1 MQTIG
6 ERLEEARKRKGI
18 SIREA
23 SEATKIRSDY
33 LQKFESNSYELN
45 LPDIY
50 VRGFLRS
57 YAQYLKLNTE
67 KLLTDYASL
76 GLGTPRDARDTRRQ
90 EPRESFGRIDLADS
104 GKGSSSPASL
114 SPENGAA
121 RNLPQQARSVP
132 TSVVTGAPSA
142 DRKQKYRTRIIV
154 GGAAFALLLLILLL
168 RAVLPSDSDRRPS
181 PTPAGPRP
189 EAAAIPSENLMRLA
203 ALDNVH
209 VKVTQQVDR
218 REIVLFEGDL
228 LAGQTHDI
236 EKRGK
241 VIIAYNVGKNLK
253 VYVGGQPYNMTVPG
267 EGRNRFD

>member
-33 LQKFESNSYELN
+33 LQKFETNSYELN

-76 GLGTPRDARDTRRQ
+76 GLGTPRDARDSRRQ
-90 EPRESFGRIDLADS
+90 ETRESFGRIDLADT

-121 RNLPQQARSVP
+121 RNLPQQDRSVP

-142 DRKQKYRTRIIV
+142 DRKQKYKTRILI
-154 GGAAFALLLLILLL
+154 GSAAFALLLLILLL
-168 RAVLPSDSDRRPS
+168 RAVLPSDFDRRPAPS
-181 PTPAGPRP
+181 GQRP
-189 EAAAIPSENLMRLA
+189 EVSAIPAENLMRLV

-209 VKVTQQVDR
+209 VKVTQQVDK
-218 REIVLFEGDL
+218 REVVLFEGDL

-241 VIIAYNVGKNLK
+241 IYIAYNLGRNLQ
-253 VYVGGQPYNMTVPG
+253 VSFGGQRFNMTVPG